1 VTKGEGRLGGGNRRR
16 RAGTPTPGG
25 WREWLQWCYPARTMF
40 VRDLCRRDVDTA
52 SYEETALDVARC
64 MRDRQVGTVIVVDDR
79 RPVGI
84 VTDRD
89 LAVRVLAGGLD
100 PQTRVSEVMTP
111 SPTTIQEDATIV
123 IALGYMRAGGFRRL
137 PVVRGDGSL
146 VGIVALDDV
155 LGQMADELAEI
166 GPLLGREAPHRWLGR
181 QT

>member
-1 VTKGEGRLGGGNRRR
+1 
-16 RAGTPTPGG
+16 
-25 WREWLQWCYPARTMF
+25 
-40 VRDLCRRDVDTA
+40 VDTA
-52 SYEETALDVARC
+52 SYDESALDVARR

-111 SPTTIQEDATIV
+111 SPTTIREDATIV
-123 IALGYMRAGGFRRL
+123 SALGHMRAGRFRRL
-137 PVVRGDGSL
+137 PVVERDGSL

-155 LGQMADELAEI
+155 LGQVAEELAEV